1 MQFGFASGGDL
12 LCRGR
17 PWGSV
22 SLTRFGDRRLARLAV
37 IAALG
42 AAFALAGCGRKGPLD
57 APPSAALVAPGPD
70 DQPSLGDVNDPNMT
84 GFVRAPPATRSAPPP
99 VAAVPEKRSFIL
111 DFLVN

>member
-1 MQFGFASGGDL
+1 M
-12 LCRGR
+12 
-17 PWGSV
+17 
-22 SLTRFGDRRLARLAV
+22 TRFGDRRLARLAV

-57 APPSAALVAPGPD
+57 APPSAALVAPGPND
-70 DQPSLGDVNDPNMT
+70 HPSLGDVNDPNMT

>member
-1 MQFGFASGGDL
+1 M
-12 LCRGR
+12 
-17 PWGSV
+17 
-22 SLTRFGDRRLARLAV
+22 TRFGDRRLARLAV

-57 APPSAALVAPGPD
+57 APPSAALVAPGPN

-84 GFVRAPPATRSAPPP
+84 GFVRPPPATRSAPPP